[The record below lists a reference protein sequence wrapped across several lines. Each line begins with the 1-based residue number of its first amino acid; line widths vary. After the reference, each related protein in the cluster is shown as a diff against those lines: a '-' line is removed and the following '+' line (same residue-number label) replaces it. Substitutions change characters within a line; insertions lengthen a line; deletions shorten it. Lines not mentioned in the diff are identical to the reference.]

1 MKMTTAEP
9 VKSADEQINQKKTS
23 KKTPWFLYS
32 LLAVAAALFWI
43 YNEVEN
49 QPYKI
54 YAKADEVPAASVA
67 IVFGAGIG
75 SREFNDRI
83 ATAVNLYKLGKVTK
97 LLMTG
102 DNGQITYNEPEAM
115 KREAVKAGVP
125 DSDITCDYAGFRT
138 YDSLYRAVHI
148 FDVKDAVL
156 VTQKYHLPRAMFLA
170 GKLGLK
176 ASGIDA
182 GIQSY
187 GSIQNWYDFREVV
200 AAEFA
205 WLDVVTN
212 RKPKFLG
219 KKEPLFVGK

>member
-1 MKMTTAEP
+1 MTTAESVDA
-9 VKSADEQINQKKTS
+9 VKPAKEEAKK
-23 KKTPWFLYS
+23 KPWFLIS
-32 LLAVAAALFWI
+32 FLTVAAALFLI

-54 YAKADEVPAASVA
+54 YSKAEDIPAASVA

-83 ATAVNLYKLGKVTK
+83 ATAVNLYKLGKVKK

-102 DNGQITYNEPEAM
+102 DNGQLSYNEPEAM

-125 DSDITCDYAGFRT
+125 ERDVTCDYAGFRT
-138 YDSLYRAVHI
+138 YDSLFRAVQI
-148 FDVKDAVL
+148 FGVTEAIL
-156 VTQKYHLPRAMFLA
+156 VTQKYHLPRAMYLA
-170 GKLGLK
+170 GKLGLT

-187 GSIQNWYDFREVV
+187 GSIQQWYDFREVV

-205 WLDVVTN
+205 WLDVMTG

-219 KKEPLFVGK
+219 KKEPLFP